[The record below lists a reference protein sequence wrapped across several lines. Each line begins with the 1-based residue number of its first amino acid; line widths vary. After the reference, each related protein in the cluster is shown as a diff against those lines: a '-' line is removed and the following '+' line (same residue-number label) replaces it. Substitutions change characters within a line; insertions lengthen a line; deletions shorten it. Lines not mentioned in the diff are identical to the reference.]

1 MSYQALYRK
10 YRPKTFD
17 DVVGQEHI
25 TVTLKNQVAGD
36 KLSHAYLFIG
46 TRGTGK
52 TTCAKILARA
62 ANCLSPEN
70 GNPCNKCASCLGIED
85 GSILDVVELDAASN
99 NGVDNVRA
107 MREEAVFLP
116 ASVKKRVYIVD
127 EVHML
132 STAAFNALL
141 KILEEPPPHLIFIL
155 ATTELHKV
163 PATILSRCQRHTF
176 RRIDDGDIA
185 SLLKMVAEKEAI
197 GLTDGAASMIARL
210 ADGAMRDALS
220 LLDQCAPLSGELDEA
235 AVLNATGLSGSRKI
249 AALLEKIHDGSMEDA
264 LALFD
269 ELWRAGKSPVTIL
282 SELASFLRDI
292 LILQIAPKGGRGL
305 LSGSYTNDILAGF
318 ARRAG
323 AARLMRELETIEAAQ
338 TEMRN
343 SASLR
348 LGAELCVMR
357 LADPKLGGDIPAIE
371 LRLGALEERLEGM
384 TFSAAPVAEAPPVQA
399 EPEPA
404 AEPELEPEDE
414 EEDDDVPFVFEEEA
428 DTAEMYDDAPP
439 WNVPELEP
447 KRIPEPREDAVSEP
461 AAAPEPAEVPPPEE
475 IPESAEIPAPE
486 EAPAPKLNTGPEA
499 SSPEFRKRL
508 CDNLP
513 RGADVGSMMILLNP
527 ALSGL
532 EVEGD
537 EVRIIVGGEFAYNLI
552 NKPDFLAAVKS
563 AASLILGEGARVTV
577 KEGDTAVESA
587 PRRSLDEL
595 SHLDNVTFEN

>member
-1 MSYQALYRK
+1 MPYQALYRK

-25 TVTLKNQVAGD
+25 TVTLKNQVAAD

-70 GNPCNKCASCLGIED
+70 GNPCNKCPSCLGIED

-116 ASVKKRVYIVD
+116 ASVRKRVYIVD

-141 KILEEPPPHLIFIL
+141 KILEEPPAHLIFIL

-176 RRIDDGDIA
+176 RRIDDGDIVA
-185 SLLKMVAEKEAI
+185 RLQMVAEKEKI
-197 GLTDGAASMIARL
+197 SLTSDAASLMARL

-249 AALLEKIHDGSMEDA
+249 AELLEKIHDGSIDDV

-282 SELASFLRDI
+282 SELASLLRDI
-292 LILQIAPKGGRGL
+292 LFFQIAPKGGRGL
-305 LSGSYTNDILAGF
+305 LSGSYTNKMLSGF
-318 ARRAG
+318 GRRAG

-348 LGAELCVMR
+348 LSAELCLMR

-371 LRLGALEERLEGM
+371 LRVGALEERLAGM
-384 TFSAAPVAEAPPVQA
+384 TFSALTVSEAPPILV
-399 EPEPA
+399 ETGN
-404 AEPELEPEDE
+404 E
-414 EEDDDVPFVFEEEA
+414 EAYNIPFVFGEEFSDAAEA
-428 DTAEMYDDAPP
+428 YDDAPP
-439 WNVPELEP
+439 WDAPAPETRPPVKIL
-447 KRIPEPREDAVSEP
+447 EDALP
-461 AAAPEPAEVPPPEE
+461 APEEN
-475 IPESAEIPAPE
+475 SAYEEIPAPVE
-486 EAPAPKLNTGPEA
+486 IHMPEPKTGAKAPN
-499 SSPEFRKRL
+499 PEFRKLL
-508 CDNLP
+508 CDNLAA
-513 RGADVGSMMILLNP
+513 GTDVGSMMILLNP
-527 ALSGL
+527 ALSCL
-532 EVEGD
+532 EVDGD
-537 EVRIIVGGEFAYNLI
+537 EVRIIVGSEFAHNLI
-552 NKPDFLAAVKS
+552 SKPDFLDAVRS
-563 AASLILGEGARVTV
+563 AASGVLGKGAKVTV
-577 KEGDTAVESA
+577 KEGNMAVESA

-595 SHLDNVTFEN
+595 SQFDIVTIED